1 MKEFWSKNK
10 VFITGLVA
18 SIIAV
23 LTPYLETGDINWKV
37 TGFAVLMAA
46 LSYVSNQ
53 WRGQYVTVTG
63 IIGTLAAATY
73 AALSTGVFTWNQF
86 ILYLVVAVGTAV
98 APPPKS
104 RGYENS
110 ETILTAKGEGEAI
123 KPTNLAIK
131 PMAETIPPP
140 TPKHPTDSTIPPI
153 E

>member
-1 MKEFWSKNK
+1 MKEFFNKNK
-10 VFITGLVA
+10 VFITGLIGA
-18 SIIAV
+18 IIAV
-23 LTPYLETGDINWKV
+23 LTPYLESGEVNWRV
-37 TGFAVLMAA
+37 TGFAVLMAV
-46 LSYVSNQ
+46 LSYISNQ

-63 IIGTLAAATY
+63 VIGTLAAATY
-73 AALSTGVFTWNQF
+73 AALTTGVFTWNQF

-123 KPTNLAIK
+123 KPTNLAVH
-131 PMAETIPPP
+131 PMAETVSPP
-140 TPKHPTDSTIPPI
+140 TPKKPTDSTIPPI